1 MHKYSECFSLI
12 IRVSYVDLGSDALRT
27 LSAVLEAGTFDA
39 AAEQLHITPSAVS
52 QRIKALEV
60 SVGRILVRR
69 TKPITATRDGE
80 VLARMAK
87 QWTLLTREAQLELT
101 GDLDTDVAA
110 APLADRPRVH
120 LPIAAN
126 ADSLATWLLPT
137 LARFHRENPVAVE
150 VIRDDEAVNSSRLVT
165 GEVMGAITSDPLPL
179 RGTILQPLGVMR
191 YLPVATREFL
201 ETWMPDG
208 VTDSALARAPMVAF
222 DRNDELQR
230 RVLGMMSAQRL
241 DPPAVYIPAS
251 TEYHRAIEAGM
262 GWGAVPLAQVTE
274 ALDDGRVFTFT
285 DLHVDVPLY
294 WQYWKLGSS
303 LLRTLTELIADGAR
317 QHLLRPE

>member
-1 MHKYSECFSLI
+1 M
-12 IRVSYVDLGSDALRT
+12 DLGSDALRT
-27 LSAVLEAGTFDA
+27 LSAVLDAGTFDA

-69 TKPITATRDGE
+69 TKPITPTRDGE

-87 QWTLLTREAQLELT
+87 QWDLLSREAQLELSGDLGLS
-101 GDLDTDVAA
+101 GDLDDVAA
-110 APLADRPRVH
+110 APLVDRPRVH

-126 ADSLATWLLPT
+126 ADSLATWLLPV

-165 GEVMGAITSDPLPL
+165 GEVMGAITSDPLAI
-179 RGTILQPLGVMR
+179 RGTTLRALGTMR
-191 YLPVATREFL
+191 YLPVATPEFL
-201 ETWMPDG
+201 DLWMPRG
-208 VTDSALARAPMVAF
+208 VDDAALAKAPMVQF

-230 RVLGMMSAQRL
+230 RVLAMMSGEVL

-251 TEYHRAIEAGM
+251 TEYHRAIESGM
-262 GWGAVPLAQVTE
+262 GWGAVPLAQVTN
-274 ALDDGRVFTFT
+274 ALEDGRVVTLT
-285 DLHVDVPLY
+285 DLYVDVPLY
-294 WQYWKLGSS
+294 WQYWTLGSS
-303 LLRTLTELIADGAR
+303 LLRTLTEMIADGAR
-317 QHLLRPE
+317 EHLLPPA

>member
-1 MHKYSECFSLI
+1 M
-12 IRVSYVDLGSDALRT
+12 DLGSDALRT
-27 LSAVLEAGTFDA
+27 LSAVLDAGTFDA
-39 AAEQLHITPSAVS
+39 AADQLHITPSAVS

-87 QWTLLTREAQLELT
+87 QWNLLTLEAQLELT
-101 GDLDTDVAA
+101 GDLDDAMTTS
-110 APLADRPRVH
+110 LTDRPRVH

-165 GEVMGAITSDPLPL
+165 GEVMGAITSDPLPI
-179 RGTILQPLGVMR
+179 RGTTLRPLGIMR
-191 YLPVATREFL
+191 YLPVATGQFL
-201 ETWMPDG
+201 DTWMPDG
-208 VTDSALARAPMVAF
+208 VDDASLAKAPMVQF

-230 RVLGMMSAQRL
+230 RVLRMMSGQRL

-262 GWGAVPLAQVTE
+262 GWGAVPLAQIAD
-274 ALDDGRVFTFT
+274 ALDSGRVVTFT

-303 LLRTLTELIADGAR
+303 LLRTLTDLVVDGAR
-317 QHLLRPE
+317 RHLIAPPDTDSSTT